1 VLSGFLICFLACD
14 DLFNSS
20 VFLSTP
26 PVILVGTSL
35 EIPDSLVELAGTT
48 LACGCCPGGV
58 VPPAPPPCVLS

>member
-35 EIPDSLVELAGTT
+35 EIAVM
-48 LACGCCPGGV
+48 V
-58 VPPAPPPCVLS
+58 